1 MAPFKKGRIWWYRFN
16 FAGQLIRESSKSTS
30 KTIARRAEQQR
41 RRGLELGFHNLKNV
55 CLQRVRRLKDVIDE
69 YLVGYRLRFRS
80 PTFAEYALGHV
91 SRWLGTKLIVD
102 IDEAVVLGYQ
112 ENRLRETAAPRSIN
126 EEVRFLLKMLGDL
139 GVAIRARLK
148 ERCCLKL
155 PVRGRIGKAFDSK
168 ETESLAKHAKKSK
181 SPHMYPAFMLAR
193 NAGLRD
199 AEIRTLSWGQ
209 INLKS
214 KSLQV
219 GHAKSNAGAGRIIP
233 MNSDL
238 HDALIAHREW
248 YMHRF
253 GATNDTWY
261 LFPFGRPKPSDPT
274 RHVTSLKTA
283 WNNVRKEAKVTGRW
297 HDNRHS
303 LITELAEAGA
313 GEETII
319 EIAGHVDRQMIRHYS
334 HIRMQAKRIALDS
347 ILRMRKDH

>member
-1 MAPFKKGRIWWYRFN
+1 MAPFKKGRIWWYRFT

-91 SRWLGTKLIVD
+91 SRWLGKKLIVD
-102 IDEAVVLGYQ
+102 IDEAAVLGYQ

-148 ERCCLKL
+148 ERRSLKL
-155 PVRGRIGKAFDSK
+155 PVRGRIGKAFDNE
-168 ETESLAKHAKKSK
+168 ETESLARHAKKSK

-238 HDALIAHREW
+238 YDALVAHRDW
-248 YMHRF
+248 YMDRF
-253 GATNDTWY
+253 AATKDDWY

-297 HDNRHS
+297 HDNRHT

-313 GEETII
+313 GEETIF

-334 HIRMQAKRIALDS
+334 HIRMQAKRAALESVLRGRNDS
-347 ILRMRKDH
+347 